1 MPVSVGGESLD
12 DVIKNSKAQHSC
24 LHRMDEFMFCMSVT
38 NQVTTYYRTGQYGDC
53 PALLKQWQTCMKSKV
68 SKAEDAAAL
77 MLEEQREILPGEHVF
92 AFRPEYAQE
101 ANKRYGIP
109 VRKPP
114 DPNASTLPS

>member
-1 MPVSVGGESLD
+1 
-12 DVIKNSKAQHSC
+12 
-24 LHRMDEFMFCMSVT
+24 MFCMSVT